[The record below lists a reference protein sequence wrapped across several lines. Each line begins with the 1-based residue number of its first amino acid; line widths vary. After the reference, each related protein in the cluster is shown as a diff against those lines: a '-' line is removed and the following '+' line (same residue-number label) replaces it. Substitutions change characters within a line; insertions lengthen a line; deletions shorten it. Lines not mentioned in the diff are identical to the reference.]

1 MDTDRIRN
9 VVRVVDDI
17 LMFDVSVWTGEKE
30 THLKTAQE
38 MTKEEVLM
46 ALSAL
51 CMYQTEYWKLYDQ
64 VMRMLEK
71 VGMI

>member
-1 MDTDRIRN
+1 MDNDRIKN

-17 LMFDVSVWTGEKE
+17 LMFDVSIWTGEKE

-38 MTKEEVLM
+38 MTSEEVLM

-51 CMYQTEYWKLYDQ
+51 YMYQSEYWSLHYKLTQ
-64 VMRMLEK
+64 LLL
-71 VGMI
+71 